1 MRNRKYLNALT
12 LATLLAVVV
21 PLVSRPCHAQEIT
34 LTSKMH
40 HLRNLPE
47 REWAN
52 FPAKA
57 ESEALELK
65 FALREPR
72 ADWTLQFRQEDI
84 KQDWRV
90 KLNGKEIGK
99 LHRDE
104 IDMRV
109 SLAIAP
115 GVLRQGDNVL
125 RIESASQRSPDDIRV
140 GEIRLAP
147 EKREEIL
154 SKATLKVVVYD
165 DTQKPK
171 GTPCRITIVD
181 QGGSLVETGAFSNS
195 ELAVR
200 PGTIYTSTG
209 IATIPIPAG
218 KYTVYVGRGFEYS
231 LSKNEIE
238 VNPGEK
244 NLVSTAI
251 RRVVPTEGYVACDTH
266 VHTRTH
272 SGHGDST
279 VQERMITLAGEGIE
293 LPIATDH
300 NVHIDHNPFA
310 VQMGVRRYFT
320 PVIGNEV
327 TTRTAH
333 FNVFPVS
340 PGAPPPDHRS
350 SDWAQTFARIDRV
363 EGVKVVI
370 LNHARDIH
378 SGVTPFGPNLFND
391 AAGVNVD
398 GWQLRANAMEVVN
411 SSATQTDIL
420 QLFRDWMTL
429 LNRGHQI
436 TPIGSSDSHDVAR
449 HFVGQG
455 RTYIRCNDADPS
467 EIDVDMAVNSLLQG
481 QVRISYGLL
490 TALTVDDKYT
500 SGELARVPGDTITV
514 RTQVLGP
521 NWVEASKLILYAN
534 GEPIREQNINF
545 PEVSEEIPGLH
556 WAGTWKIPRPRH
568 DVHLV
573 AIAIGPGIDGP
584 FWRTAKAYQPAS
596 PVWEPH
602 VIGCSGAVWV
612 DADGNGRPTPAVDY
626 AKQIVADAKGDLLTV
641 LKSLADFDTAIA
653 AQCADILQ
661 SSGTMLIH
669 PASQKLIRSAPNPAR
684 AGFEKYVAA
693 WRRNQVAR
701 ANAP

>member
-1 MRNRKYLNALT
+1 MRNRRHLLNALT
-12 LATLLAVVV
+12 LAALLTAGA
-21 PLVSRPCHAQEIT
+21 LVSRPCLAQEIT
-34 LTSKMH
+34 LTPKMH
-40 HLRNLPE
+40 HLRNVGD
-47 REWAN
+47 REWAD

-57 ESEALELK
+57 ESDAIELK
-65 FALREPR
+65 FTLRESG
-72 ADWTLQFRQEDI
+72 ADWTLRFRQEDI

-90 KLNGKEIGK
+90 KLNGKELGK

-115 GVLRQGDNVL
+115 GVLRQGENVL
-125 RIESASQRSPDDIRV
+125 RIESASQRGPDDIRV
-140 GEIRLAP
+140 GEIRLVP
-147 EKREEIL
+147 GKREDIL
-154 SKATLKVVVYD
+154 SEATLKVVVYD
-165 DTQKPK
+165 DTRKPE

-181 QGGSLVETGAFSNS
+181 QGGSLVETGAVSNS

-209 IATIPIPAG
+209 IATIPIPPG
-218 KYTVYVGRGFEYS
+218 KYTVYAGRGFEYS

-238 VNPGEK
+238 VKAGEK
-244 NLVSTAI
+244 NLISTAI

-340 PGAPPPDHRS
+340 PETPPPDHRS
-350 SDWAQTFARIDRV
+350 PDWAQTFARIDRV
-363 EGVKVVI
+363 DGVKVVI

-378 SGVTPFGPNLFND
+378 SGVTPFGPKLFND
-391 AAGVNVD
+391 AVGVNVD

-429 LNRGHQI
+429 LNRGQQI

-455 RTYIRCNDADPS
+455 RTYIRCDDADPS

-481 QVRISYGLL
+481 RVRVSYGLL
-490 TALTVDDKYT
+490 TAMTVEDKYT
-500 SGELARVPGDTITV
+500 SGELARIPGDTITV

-521 NWVEASKLILYAN
+521 DWVEASKLILYAN
-534 GEPIREQNINF
+534 GEPIREQNIDIPF
-545 PEVSEEIPGLH
+545 VSEEIPGLH
-556 WAGTWKIPRPRH
+556 WAGTWKIPRPKH

-573 AIAIGPGIDGP
+573 AIAIGPGIKGP
-584 FWRTAKAYQPAS
+584 FWRTAKAYQPTS

-612 DADGNGRPTPAVDY
+612 DADGDGRPTPAFDY
-626 AKQIVADAKGDLLTV
+626 AKQIVADAKGDLPAV
-641 LKSLADFDTAIA
+641 LKSLADYDSAIA

-661 SSGTMLIH
+661 SSGTMLIN
-669 PASQKLIRSAPNPAR
+669 PASQKLIRSAPKPAR

-701 ANAP
+701 AGAP